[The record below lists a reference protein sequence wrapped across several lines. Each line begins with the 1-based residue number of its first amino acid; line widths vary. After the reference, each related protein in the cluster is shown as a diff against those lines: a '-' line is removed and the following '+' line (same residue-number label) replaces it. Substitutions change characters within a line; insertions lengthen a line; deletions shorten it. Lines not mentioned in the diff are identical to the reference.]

1 MPRLI
6 VLLPV
11 LVMLLHAGGTAQ
23 VRNLAEEQD
32 YAFAL
37 GLFKDRNYQLSCEKF
52 RHFVQ
57 HHPHSALRPDAEYY
71 IAESLYQNANLDDA
85 ALGFAAFQ
93 RRYPDSKLSD
103 DAGFR
108 EGEVYFRQGNFSR
121 AHEQLAS
128 VVRRWPEGNLAH
140 EAAYW
145 AGEAAFKDGNYPLA
159 MRYYRIAYEH
169 YPDGRIRD
177 YAFFSIGYVLEK
189 EGKYDEALANYEEF
203 LERFPESG
211 VRASVATRKGACLYQ
226 RGEFAQ
232 SLAWLESLTDSPD
245 TENAAERLY
254 LRAEANYRLGQF
266 AAAEDLYKSYLSG
279 YPDHARV
286 PSVQYA
292 LGWTQIEQQKY
303 SDAIATFDALAARGD
318 AMAEAALFRKGM
330 ALRLNGA
337 LEGARTVF
345 RGMLAERPTGDYAD
359 NAHFELGMAAFNEGG
374 FDTALGRF
382 GAVTSGFPK
391 SDVLAD
397 AWFMQGETLLKL
409 KQPAGAA
416 RAYAAATMVPDAAA
430 EVSAKALFRQGF
442 SLSEAGQYADA
453 VVVLKNFL
461 QKFPADARKPEAL
474 LWLGEAH
481 FRAGEFDD
489 AVIVY
494 NQALTATQDPAV
506 LQDALYGL
514 GWAHFRAQEFA
525 DAERVFTRLT
535 TEYKAGTHD
544 VDANVRLG
552 DAQYAQKH
560 FADAVKTFRYTSRMY
575 PANALA
581 PYALLQL
588 ASSEHRLGQT
598 PAAISTLRGLLARY
612 PASEYA
618 DKAQFSLAWMY
629 FQSRDYDVAISE
641 FQKLLAQYPTS
652 PLGAQARYTIADCH
666 YNQGRYRDA
675 ELAYRQVL
683 EQHPDSPKISDA
695 LDGLAQTLRML
706 GRTDEAERVKAEW
719 LAANPTGD
727 AADAVVFASV
737 RDLAAQHDPARA
749 IPALQRFIAAHPTS
763 TLLPE
768 AHLLLGRE
776 FRRNDDL
783 EQAEHTLRE
792 AVRLAP
798 GSPIAVESTFELVQ
812 TALARQDR
820 NAALALCQQLLDDPT
835 ARSARARVYYK
846 RGLTHRADRNFAAAR
861 ADFEA
866 AWKAQP
872 DNPYASR
879 AAIEH
884 AIIVAEEGALDSA
897 LASLRAIAT
906 SRVDDIGAEAQ
917 YRMGE
922 LLWNARRHAEAE
934 EALLRVGYVFADAAL
949 WHARALLLLG
959 KVDESLGKNDAARQH
974 YQKLLSDFSGS
985 DEANEARTRLEMLR

>member
-1 MPRLI
+1 MRRPI
-6 VLLPV
+6 VLLPLLV
-11 LVMLLHAGGTAQ
+11 LLLHAGGQAQ
-23 VRNLAEEQD
+23 ERNLAEEQD

-37 GLFKDRNYQLSCEKF
+37 GLFNDKNYQLSREKF
-52 RHFVQ
+52 REFTRRY
-57 HHPHSALRPDAEYY
+57 PSSALLPDAEYY
-71 IAESLYQNANLDDA
+71 IAESLYQNVNLDDA
-85 ALGFAAFQ
+85 AIAFAGFQ
-93 RRYPDSKLSD
+93 NRYPESKLAD

-108 EGEVYFRQGNFSR
+108 EGEVYFRQGNFPR

-145 AGEAAFKDGNYPLA
+145 AGEAAFRNGDYPLA

-169 YPDGRIRD
+169 YPEGRIRD
-177 YAFFSIGYVLEK
+177 YAHFSIGYVLEK
-189 EGKYDEALANYEEF
+189 ERKYTQALENYEEF
-203 LERFPESG
+203 LRLFPESG
-211 VRASVATRKGACLYQ
+211 VRASVSTRKGACLYQ
-226 RGEFAQ
+226 RGEYAPA
-232 SLAWLESLTDSPD
+232 LTWLESLTDSPD
-245 TENAAERLY
+245 TENAAERLF
-254 LRAEANYRLGQF
+254 LRAEAQYRLGQYG
-266 AAAEDLYKSYLSG
+266 AAEELYKSYLSG
-279 YPDHARV
+279 YPDHSRV
-286 PSVQYA
+286 PAVRYA

-303 SDAIATFDALAARGD
+303 SDAIATFDALSARGGD
-318 AMAEAALFRKGM
+318 MAEAALFRKGM

-337 LEGARTVF
+337 LEGARSVF
-345 RGMLAERPTGDYAD
+345 RGMLAERPAGEYAD
-359 NAHFELGMAAFNEGG
+359 NAHFELGMAAYNEGG
-374 FDTALGRF
+374 FDAALGHF

-391 SDVLAD
+391 SELLAD

-409 KQPAGAA
+409 KRPADAA
-416 RAYAAATMVPDAAA
+416 RAYAAATQVPDAAA
-430 EVSAKALFRQGF
+430 DVQAKALFRQGF
-442 SLSEAGQYADA
+442 SLSEAGQFADA

-461 QKFPADARKPEAL
+461 QKHPSDARKPEAL

-494 NQALTATQDPAV
+494 NQALTATQDPAM

-535 TEYKAGTHD
+535 TEYRAGTHD

-552 DAQYAQKH
+552 DAQYARKR
-560 FADAVKTFRYTSRMY
+560 FADAAKTYRYTSRMY
-575 PANALA
+575 PANPLA

-612 PASEYA
+612 PASEHA
-618 DKAQFSLAWMY
+618 DEAQFSLAWMY
-629 FQSRDYDVAISE
+629 FQSRDFEVAISE
-641 FQKLLAQYPTS
+641 FQRLLSQYPTS
-652 PLGAQARYTIADCH
+652 PLCAQARYTIADGY
-666 YNQGRYRDA
+666 YNQGNYREA
-675 ELAYRQVL
+675 EGAYRQVL
-683 EQHPDSPKISDA
+683 ELHADSPKVSDA

-706 GRTDEAERVKAEW
+706 GRADEAERVKADW
-719 LAANPTGD
+719 LAANPKSD
-727 AADAVVFASV
+727 AADAVAFASL
-737 RDLAAQHDPARA
+737 RDLAAQNDPTRA

-763 TLLPE
+763 ALLPE

-792 AVRLAP
+792 ARRLAP

-820 NAALALCQQLLDDPT
+820 NTALALCQQLLDDP
-835 ARSARARVYYK
+835 SARTSRARAYYK

-861 ADFEA
+861 ADFA
-866 AWKAQP
+866 AAQKAQP
-872 DNPYASR
+872 EDRYAQR

-884 AIIVAEEGALDSA
+884 AIIIAEEGAVDSA
-897 LASLRAIAT
+897 TTALAAIAT

-917 YRMGE
+917 FRMGE
-922 LLWNARRHAEAE
+922 LLWNARRHAAAE
-934 EALLRVGYVFADAAL
+934 EALLRVGYVFADAAG
-949 WHARALLLLG
+949 WNARALLLLG
-959 KVDESLGKNDAARQH
+959 KLDESLGKNDAAKRH
-974 YQKLLSDFSGS
+974 YQKLVSEFSGS
-985 DEANEARTRLEMLR
+985 DEANEARTRLEILQ